1 MKRILAILCVIACL
15 CGLCVP
21 AMAAG
26 TITVH
31 VKAPNEWTEVYLY
44 VWESDAMADWPGTAM
59 TKGADGWWTLE
70 IPTGYTNVIANNGN
84 EKPQT
89 NDLKMDGNS
98 DAWITVGED
107 TGDGKHFN
115 ATVAKDASG
124 TPSTVPVPTFGSLGI
139 VGDGVPG
146 LQSWVVEDAAGDMS
160 KVSENVYS
168 CVLSFTA
175 GASMKFKF
183 AANHSWDKNFGGASA
198 DMSVAAG
205 ATIDMVSGGQDLTFT
220 AAKDGNVKFTVTV
233 TATGATLKVEE
244 TDEEAAIGGGNN
256 GGSTDVPTG
265 EMITVYAK
273 FPADWK
279 GACVWAWDDGKGN
292 ATNAGWPGDLY
303 LVKGENGW
311 WSVQVPNWVT
321 GILINANGGGVQT
334 PDIKGFEVGKDIW
347 INAYTDPQ
355 NPVYSHE
362 EITDIKPPAETEPVT
377 APTRETVPP
386 TEPSGTQGEN
396 KDGKDLT
403 VLLSIIGSV
412 VIIAIAA
419 VVVIIVKSKK
429 KAA

>member
-26 TITVH
+26 TITVS
-31 VKAPNEWTEVYLY
+31 VKAPADWAEVRLY
-44 VWESDAMADWPGTAM
+44 VWEGETPLEGWPGSSM
-59 TKGADGWWTLE
+59 TKGADGLWTLE
-70 IPTGYTNVIANNGN
+70 IPAGSYTNVIANNGSDAG
-84 EKPQT
+84 KT
-89 NDLKMDGNS
+89 GDLKMDGSADCWIDAATGTVYTDAGFSKPFAPAVSTDLPMALVGSGIPGVVEWNPGDPSGDMTKVS
-98 DAWITVGED
+98 DGVYTKIVS
-107 TGDGKHFN
+107 
-115 ATVAKDASG
+115 ATAGTTMTFKVAGNDKWDN
-124 TPSTVPVPTFGSLGI
+124 TCNFGSATEGTVVTLGAKVDMI
-139 VGDGVPG
+139 
-146 LQSWVVEDAAGDMS
+146 SAGDS
-160 KVSENVYS
+160 KDMTLTV
-168 CVLSFTA
+168 
-175 GASMKFKF
+175 
-183 AANHSWDKNFGGASA
+183 DKDCN
-198 DMSVAAG
+198 
-205 ATIDMVSGGQDLTFT
+205 L
-220 AAKDGNVKFTVTV
+220 KFTVTLV
-233 TATGATLKVEE
+233 EGGATLLVEE
-244 TDEEAAIGGGNN
+244 TDEEPTTNGGNN
-256 GGSTDVPTG
+256 GSTDVPAG
-265 EMITVYAK
+265 EKITVYAK

-279 GACVWAWDDGKGN
+279 GACVWAWKEPGPVN
-292 ATNAGWPGDLY
+292 ATNAAWPGDLY

-362 EITDIKPPAETEPVT
+362 EITDIVEPTTKPPVEATI
-377 APTRETVPP
+377 RP
-386 TEPSGTQGEN
+386 TEGLKDNNQNNTEN
-396 KDGKDLT
+396 KGGKDLT